1 VIGMVIERA
10 FLKSW
15 KTVWRSR
22 VGWTRMIPL
31 TQAVIVF
38 VGFVGYFVYKLAGA
52 ISISF
57 AAMLVAFLLIN
68 LGWAPLLRRKTK
80 LGRAA
85 ADQIAGF
92 RMFLEKV
99 EQDQLDRLH
108 PRTDAPQ
115 NLDELIPYAIALEV
129 KEAWGDHLAQAFLS
143 SVTYME
149 G

>member
-1 VIGMVIERA
+1 M
-10 FLKSW
+10 LK
-15 KTVWRSR
+15 
-22 VGWTRMIPL
+22 
-31 TQAVIVF
+31 
-38 VGFVGYFVYKLAGA
+38 
-52 ISISF
+52 
-57 AAMLVAFLLIN
+57 
-68 LGWAPLLRRKTK
+68 RKTK

-108 PRTDAPQ
+108 PRSDAPG

-129 KEAWGDHLAQAFLS
+129 KEAWGDHMAQAFL
-143 SVTYME
+143 TTAAYME